1 MRTIQVED
9 KIWFLSVFY
18 LGQKCSQCGAKARL
32 LLAFQVH
39 CFVVNTLAQVSSSP
53 LTGQKE
59 ECETGSQVSCFLPF
73 TQHVGIQ

>member
-9 KIWFLSVFY
+9 KICFLSVFY

-39 CFVVNTLAQVSSSP
+39 CFVVNTRWLRFPALLLQDIKRSVKQG
-53 LTGQKE
+53 TR
-59 ECETGSQVSCFLPF
+59 
-73 TQHVGIQ
+73 